1 MVRVCPE
8 EQNRTLFNGQLP
20 LPRRP
25 AKEPLK
31 GIFILDFPPF
41 LGHSLLFCCCDNTQT
56 LDSFCLISR
65 SLMHNPESWHTSG
78 SPLPFSHSKSLYL
91 AITYLCYSPATHSCT
106 QLSFRTD
113 SEQGSHVFS
122 SYPVPGTVLTLVV
135 YNCVLIPAIILQS
148 GLYPP
153 HPLFLRSKLRQQPK
167 VTWLA

>member
-122 SYPVPGTVLTLVV
+122 SYPVPGTVLNAPHGRWINSLNLPALHARVSSQPLCQVEGAQPGQEGPLV
-135 YNCVLIPAIILQS
+135 
-148 GLYPP
+148 
-153 HPLFLRSKLRQQPK
+153 
-167 VTWLA
+167 